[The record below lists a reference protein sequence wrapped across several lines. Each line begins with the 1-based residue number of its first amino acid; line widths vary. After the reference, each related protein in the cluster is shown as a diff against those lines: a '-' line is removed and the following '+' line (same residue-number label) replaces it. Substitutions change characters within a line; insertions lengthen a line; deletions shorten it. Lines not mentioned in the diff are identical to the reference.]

1 MKMRPLL
8 ISMAAVSV
16 VLALPALAA
25 ENAQDFVDKAAVGGK
40 FEVACKLALDKAQ
53 NQAVKDFAQKM
64 IRDYGDANAKLES
77 IAGEQKLKVPTTLDA
92 SHKSDPDKL
101 GNGRPPIDSA
111 YVDMQRKAH
120 DDAVELLEDYAR
132 DGDNA
137 TLKAFD
143 QQTVGT
149 LKMHQ
154 RMIEKISASKE
165 SSTGATTPAV
175 NTSNSASAAAL
186 VPGANSLPRPRPRAA
201 LRRRTIPTCR
211 SSPRTIRAFHRGRLS
226 AGGRDLPLP
235 GCCVPPRRFEATES

>member
-8 ISMAAVSV
+8 ISMTAVSV
-16 VLALPALAA
+16 VLALPAFAA

-40 FEVACKLALDKAQ
+40 FEVDSSKLALDKAQ

-64 IRDYGDANAKLES
+64 IRDHGDANAKLES

-92 SHKSDPDKL
+92 SHKSDLDKL
-101 GNGRPPIDSA
+101 GNGQPPIDSA

-120 DDAVELLEDYAR
+120 DDAVKLFEDYAR

-137 TLKAFD
+137 ALKAFA
-143 QQTVGT
+143 QQTVST

-154 RMIEKISASKE
+154 QMIEKISASKE

-175 NTSNSASAAAL
+175 NTSSSASAAAL
-186 VPGANSLPRPRPRAA
+186 VPGANSFTEAQAKSRIEKAGYSDVSKLSKDDQGIWRGEAMKGGEKLQIGVDYQGHVVA
-201 LRRRTIPTCR
+201 
-211 SSPRTIRAFHRGRLS
+211 SSK
-226 AGGRDLPLP
+226 
-235 GCCVPPRRFEATES
+235 